1 MSQISLLD
9 DKMKHIQRTLQQL
22 EQERAVHL
30 DKLEGWKMEQEALLQ
45 EELKAQ
51 AELDQI
57 NKKLED
63 LYELKKE
70 TDVYYKQIQQSVE
83 TLLSLLSTPTA
94 RWSFGTFDRATSS
107 VKYFSHVSLD
117 IFLQHL
123 AFGSPF

>member
-9 DKMKHIQRTLQQL
+9 DKMKNIQRTLQQL

-30 DKLEGWKMEQEALLQ
+30 DKLQGLKIEQEALRQ

-51 AELDQI
+51 AELDEI
-57 NKKLED
+57 AAKLED

-94 RWSFGTFDRATSS
+94 R
-107 VKYFSHVSLD
+107 
-117 IFLQHL
+117 
-123 AFGSPF
+123 

>member
-22 EQERAVHL
+22 EEERAVHL
-30 DKLEGWKMEQEALLQ
+30 DKLQGWKIEQEALRQ

-51 AELDQI
+51 AELDEI
-57 NKKLED
+57 TAKLDD

-83 TLLSLLSTPTA
+83 TLLTLLSTPTS
-94 RWSFGTFDRATSS
+94 R
-107 VKYFSHVSLD
+107 
-117 IFLQHL
+117 
-123 AFGSPF
+123 